1 MGYHILL
8 AKTVADS
15 NEILPKISEDEY
27 LHGFTC
33 DDIPTILIGLK
44 IAHKRN
50 GDAHPGSLTSYKTD
64 PSRLQLLYNLKL
76 NDNSTVTTTK
86 EFVSAEDDQD
96 LADIPTSTEDYIR
109 LCQEIKPED
118 IQRLVSPK
126 ALSPIQEEWLQWHE
140 RTNHLPY
147 SQMRKL
153 AKAGVLPKKFT
164 NLHSPPLCPSC
175 AFGASK
181 RRAWRIKDSY
191 RSIKKDGHATPGS
204 IVSIDQLASAQPGLI
219 P

>member
-64 PSRLQLLYNLKL
+64 PSRL
-76 NDNSTVTTTK
+76 
-86 EFVSAEDDQD
+86 
-96 LADIPTSTEDYIR
+96 
-109 LCQEIKPED
+109 
-118 IQRLVSPK
+118 
-126 ALSPIQEEWLQWHE
+126 
-140 RTNHLPY
+140 
-147 SQMRKL
+147 
-153 AKAGVLPKKFT
+153 
-164 NLHSPPLCPSC
+164 
-175 AFGASK
+175 
-181 RRAWRIKDSY
+181 
-191 RSIKKDGHATPGS
+191 
-204 IVSIDQLASAQPGLI
+204 
-219 P
+219 